1 VTMHD
6 SGALLHNMSA
16 PPKSVV
22 KYSGLTDLATHRGPR
37 ASRATGIGSRG
48 NGVFGTPVR
57 FALPASLAG
66 KSSAAVLGH
75 LGVDAEADPEL
86 QLCALIDVR
95 ANELPLPDGCAV
107 ITALKEHRLIWADAL
122 SALAILAKCS
132 ESVWLRAK
140 TPSLNAARARTQ
152 VTLLVPPLFAD
163 RLPKESA

>member
-1 VTMHD
+1 MND

-22 KYSGLTDLATHRGPR
+22 KYSGLTDLATQRSPQG
-37 ASRATGIGSRG
+37 SRATGIGSRG

-57 FALPASLAG
+57 FALPANLAG
-66 KSSAAVLGH
+66 KSPADVLHH
-75 LGVDAEADPEL
+75 LGVDAEGDPER
-86 QLCALIDVR
+86 QLCDLIDAH
-95 ANELPLPDGCAV
+95 ANELPLPGGCAV
-107 ITALKEHRLIWADAL
+107 IAAIEGHRLIWTDVL

-140 TPSLNAARARTQ
+140 TPSLNAALTRMQ